1 MNIERRSNLHT
12 LAEPLQVSEQVHYQQ
27 PASDEIYLGDL
38 IRSLY
43 REWKVLAVVMA
54 FGIIGAIVVASYL
67 SRTYLIEAMLR
78 VPTVDELG
86 ELAEQNIIEISPQLA
101 MKGVVEQL
109 VAADAVKGSLEN
121 SNWWKE
127 KADKDGLSAALVATG
142 ILKNLSVVVARHDYY
157 ELEKNEK
164 APFQNI
170 KISLPSSE
178 PEAAAEFVQT
188 LIKNA
193 HERAVTNFSSDVI
206 HLKNAQVSRI
216 KEQLNSLSLAAKQS
230 REARIKRLQ
239 ESNQLAIATLQLQID
254 SNLRKARQD
263 RENRIIRL
271 QEALKTA
278 AQLGINEPVTWDDLR
293 PLRKSTQVI
302 NELGNGDNTL
312 PDYFRGTRLLQA
324 EFTQLKEREDDKP
337 FVGDLTEFEKQIIKI
352 QNDPA
357 LAALKARV
365 DDSIYVEQYDDL
377 QRKMTDLLE
386 QPTEF
391 SNAQMVVVTQPAQ
404 VPSKSIRNPVLIFII
419 GIFLSGFFALIVG
432 MICISVRNSKF
443 RQAD

>member
-1 MNIERRSNLHT
+1 MYY
-12 LAEPLQVSEQVHYQQ
+12 EQR
-27 PASDEIYLGDL
+27 ASDEIYLGDL

-43 REWKVLAVVMA
+43 REWKVLSVVMV
-54 FGIIGAIVVASYL
+54 FGILGSIVVASYL

-78 VPTVDELG
+78 IPTVDELG
-86 ELAEQNIIEISPQLA
+86 ELAEQNINEISPQRA
-101 MKGVVEQL
+101 MRSVVEQL
-109 VAADAVKGSLEN
+109 VAADVVQETFES

-127 KADKDGLSAALVATG
+127 NADKNGLSAALVAAG
-142 ILKNLSVVVARHDYY
+142 ILKGLSVVVVKHDYY
-157 ELEKNEK
+157 ELEKDEK

-193 HERAVTNFSSDVI
+193 HEKAMVNFSNDVTR
-206 HLKNAQVSRI
+206 LKNAQVNRI
-216 KEQLNSLSLAAKQS
+216 EEQLKSLSLAAKQS
-230 REARIKRLQ
+230 REAMIKRLQ
-239 ESNQLAIATLQLQID
+239 ETNQQAIAALQLQID
-254 SNLRKARQD
+254 SKLRKEGQD

-278 AQLGINEPVTWDDLR
+278 TQLGIKEPVTWDDLR

-302 NELGNGDNTL
+302 NELGDGDNTL
-312 PDYFRGTRLLQA
+312 PAYFRGTRLLQA

-337 FVGDLTEFEKQIIKI
+337 FVGGLTELEKQIIEI

-357 LAALKARV
+357 LAALKSRV
-365 DDSIYVEQYDDL
+365 DDTIYVEQYDDL

-386 QPTEF
+386 QPTKF

-404 VPSKSIRNPVLIFII
+404 IPSGTIRNPVLIFIM
-419 GIFLSGFFALIVG
+419 GVFLSGFFALIVA
-432 MICISVRNSKF
+432 MICIAVRNSEF
-443 RQAD
+443 RETDKPVPDL